1 MRFYLS
7 YIYGLIINQSKPLFI
22 NIRKPMKPFLL
33 LITLLVSL
41 CLGACRQQEAQPTVA
56 DEFPAVPTAV
66 VQALRT
72 AYPSAKGLSFTEID
86 KGNVWESAFTVQTI
100 NHQAKVNAKGTILE
114 AYAVGSAGAGDK
126 GPTSVTLPAAA
137 KAYIDKTYPGYK
149 LMAVGEGQYNNQK
162 AYKVLLQNEK
172 EAVTL
177 VFDGNGVLYLEFKAV
192 IVSKPTT
199 GIVDTPKTFPITKAE
214 ELPAAISQYLRD
226 NGLTFAKGLASV
238 DKADKKTW
246 LIIATKDK
254 VTHELLFDNDG
265 KLLKASSVSAPPVSS
280 LKEKAITAATEL
292 PAIITDYLTKNYPNW
307 VFMKGVVA
315 MKGDKPSSYIVVIK
329 LDTTLYYLSFSG
341 EGKFESVKKG

>member
-1 MRFYLS
+1 
-7 YIYGLIINQSKPLFI
+7 
-22 NIRKPMKPFLL
+22 MKPFSI
-33 LITLLVSL
+33 LITLLVFL
-41 CLGACRQQEAQPTVA
+41 FLGACRQQEAQPTVA

-72 AYPSAKGLSFTEID
+72 AYPSAKDLSFTEID
-86 KGNVWESAFTVQTI
+86 KGNIWESAFTVQAI
-100 NHQAKVNAKGTILE
+100 NHQAKLNAKGTILE

-177 VFDGNGVLYLEFKAV
+177 VFDGNGVLYLEFKAA

-199 GIVDTPKTFPITKAE
+199 GAADLPKTFPITNVA
-214 ELPAAISQYLRD
+214 ELPTAISKYLSD
-226 NGLTFAKGLASV
+226 NGLTFGKGLASV

-246 LIIATKDK
+246 LIIATKEK
-254 VTHELLFDNDG
+254 VVHELLFDNDG
-265 KLLKASSVSAPPVSS
+265 KLLKSSSVAVPPLPS
-280 LKEKAITAATEL
+280 LKEKAITAVTEI
-292 PAIITDYLTKNYPNW
+292 PAIITEYLTKNYPNW
-307 VFMKGVVA
+307 VFMKGIVV
-315 MKGDKPSSYIVVIK
+315 MNSDKPVSYLVVVK
-329 LDTTLYYLSFSG
+329 VDTTLYYLYFNA

>member
-1 MRFYLS
+1 
-7 YIYGLIINQSKPLFI
+7 
-22 NIRKPMKPFLL
+22 MKPFLL
-33 LITLLVSL
+33 LLTLLVFL
-41 CLGACRQQEAQPTVA
+41 GLGACRQQEAQPTVA
-56 DEFPAVPTAV
+56 NEFPAVPTAV

-72 AYPSAKGLSFTEID
+72 AYPGAKDLSFTEID
-86 KGNVWESAFTVQTI
+86 KGNIWESAFTVQAI

-114 AYAVGSAGAGDK
+114 AYAVGNTAAGDK

-177 VFDGNGVLYLEFKAV
+177 IFDGSGALYLEFKEA

-199 GIVDTPKTFPITKAE
+199 VVADLPKTFPITKVE
-214 ELPAAISQYLRD
+214 ELPAAISKYLND

-246 LIIATKDK
+246 LIYATKGS
-254 VTHELLFDNDG
+254 TIHEFLFDNDG
-265 KLLKASSVSAPPVSS
+265 KLLKGSSVAVPPVSN
-280 LKEKAITAATEL
+280 LKEKAITTATEL
-292 PAIITDYLTKNYPNW
+292 PATITDYLTKNYPNW
-307 VFMKGVVA
+307 VFMKGIVT
-315 MKGDKPSSYIVVIK
+315 MNGDKPLSYLVVIK
-329 LDTTLYYLSFSG
+329 IDTTLYYVTFNG
-341 EGKFESVKKG
+341 EGKFELAKKG

>member
-1 MRFYLS
+1 
-7 YIYGLIINQSKPLFI
+7 
-22 NIRKPMKPFLL
+22 MKPFSL
-33 LITLLVSL
+33 LITLLVFL
-41 CLGACRQQEAQPTVA
+41 GLGACRQQEAQPTLA
-56 DEFPAVPTAV
+56 DEFPAVPTVV

-72 AYPSAKGLSFTEID
+72 AYPSAKDLSFTEID
-86 KGNVWESAFTVQTI
+86 KGNIWESAFTVQAI

-114 AYAVGSAGAGDK
+114 AYAVGNAAAGDK

-149 LMAVGEGQYNNQK
+149 LMAIGEGQYNNQK

-177 VFDGNGVLYLEFKAV
+177 IFDGNGALYLEFKEAV
-192 IVSKPTT
+192 VSKPIT
-199 GIVDTPKTFPITKAE
+199 VVADLPKTFPITKAE

-246 LIIATKDK
+246 LIIATKE
-254 VTHELLFDNDG
+254 TAIHELLFDNDG
-265 KLLKASSVSAPPVSS
+265 KLLKASSVAVPVPPVSN

-307 VFMKGVVA
+307 VFMKGILT
-315 MKGDKPSSYIVVIK
+315 MNGEKPLSYLIVIK
-329 LDTTLYYLSFSG
+329 IDTTLYYVTFNG
-341 EGKFESVKKG
+341 EGKFELAKKG